1 MQIQEKWR
9 HLFKKTCYFRPIS
22 RRQGNTSSSN
32 DKSYLCELLWTVSPW
47 LLSVHSKRY
56 SRPYIHIIS
65 FPTRTIMVWN
75 LMIDSWA
82 DWCLCW
88 LAGGVITQLFSP
100 ETLQWI
106 LWLQMTSTAKGCRA
120 CTSTGPGGFTLVQVA
135 TSYPSLCCVNR
146 IISAE
151 ISPPLHWTAHHCPS
165 TKIRW
170 ERIHIPHN
178 LEETEDG
185 WKDGGLEGWTS
196 RISHQKS
203 QDNNCEFRNRDILNW
218 LLGNFADDKNETNLQ
233 STNTIACI
241 RRAPPGIL
249 GFCAK
254 MNLPK

>member
-9 HLFKKTCYFRPIS
+9 HLFKKICYFRPIS
-22 RRQGNTSSSN
+22 RRQENTSSSN

-88 LAGGVITQLFSP
+88 LAGGVIPQLFSP

-151 ISPPLHWTAHHCPS
+151 ISPPLHWTALNCTSLPFNQDSLGADSHPPQPRRNR
-165 TKIRW
+165 RW
-170 ERIHIPHN
+170 M
-178 LEETEDG
+178 
-185 WKDGGLEGWTS
+185 EGWRVGGMDIEYLSPEVS
-196 RISHQKS
+196 RQQLWVSKS
-203 QDNNCEFRNRDILNW
+203 RYFELI
-218 LLGNFADDKNETNLQ
+218 
-233 STNTIACI
+233 I
-241 RRAPPGIL
+241 RP
-249 GFCAK
+249 FCWW
-254 MNLPK
+254 